1 MGDVFSRSF
10 VYRRFQK
17 RNGSSSIKGEKPVSQ
32 PKNAMEI
39 FKLLEKSNCREC
51 NEKTC
56 LAFAAAVFQ
65 GKKQLDECPRLGS
78 DVIERFGVKN
88 EKGTTLEQDMD
99 AAVEQLKKKIAT
111 IELSSSAQR
120 LGARFSGDKLTIK
133 ILGKD
138 FSLDSKGNVATDIHA
153 HAWIMIPVLNYIIG
167 GGGTP
172 VSGKWVPF
180 RELEG
185 GKTWYR
191 LFGQRC
197 EKPLK
202 RVADTY
208 TDLFEDMIHIFNGKP
223 VENHYA
229 SDISLVLHPL
239 PKVPILIC
247 YWKPEDGLES
257 SLNIFFD
264 SNAENNLNIESI
276 YSLIAGLV
284 RMFEK
289 IALRH
294 GIQPSV

>member
-1 MGDVFSRSF
+1 MKKEENHV
-10 VYRRFQK
+10 
-17 RNGSSSIKGEKPVSQ
+17 PQ
-32 PKNAMEI
+32 PNNPMEI

-56 LAFAAAVFQ
+56 LAFSVAVFKGQ
-65 GKKQLDECPRLGS
+65 KQLDECPRLES
-78 DVIERFGVKN
+78 DIIERFGGKT
-88 EKGTTLEQDMD
+88 EKKTTPEQEMD
-99 AAVEQLKKKIAT
+99 ESVEQLKRKITT
-111 IELSSSAQR
+111 IDIAASAQR
-120 LGARFSGDKLTIK
+120 LGARFSNGKLTIK

-138 FSLDSKGNVATDIHA
+138 FSLDSKGNITTDIHV
-153 HAWIMIPVLNYIIG
+153 HSWIMVPVLNYIIDG
-167 GGGTP
+167 TKTP
-172 VSGKWVPF
+172 VSGKWLPF

-202 RVADTY
+202 KVADTY
-208 TDLFEDMIHIFNGKP
+208 TDLFEDMIHLFNGKP
-223 VENHYA
+223 AENHYA

-264 SNAENNLNIESI
+264 STAEDNLNIESI
-276 YSLIAGLV
+276 YALAVGLV

-289 IALRH
+289 ITLRH
-294 GIQPSV
+294 GIQ

>member
-1 MGDVFSRSF
+1 MTQF
-10 VYRRFQK
+10 
-17 RNGSSSIKGEKPVSQ
+17 N
-32 PKNAMEI
+32 NAMEI
-39 FKLLEKSNCREC
+39 FKLLDKSNCKEC
-51 NEKTC
+51 NKPTC

-65 GKKQLDECPRLGS
+65 GQKRLNECPHLDREAIRKYDETGS
-78 DVIERFGVKN
+78 N
-88 EKGTTLEQDMD
+88 QMTLEQERDEAIGLLQKNIAAMD
-99 AAVEQLKKKIAT
+99 LSLAAE
-111 IELSSSAQR
+111 R
-120 LGARFSGDKLTIK
+120 LGVVFSDDKLTIR
-133 ILGKD
+133 ILGKN
-138 FSLDSKGNVATDIHA
+138 FSVDTKGEITTDIHV
-153 HAWIMIPVLNYIIG
+153 HAWVAIPAINYILG
-167 GGGTP
+167 GAGAP

-202 RVADTY
+202 KVADNY
-208 TDLFEDMIHIFNGKP
+208 TDLFEDMIRLFNGRQ
-223 VENHYA
+223 VENHYS

-264 SNAENNLNIESI
+264 STAEKNLNIESL
-276 YSLIAGLV
+276 YTLGAGLV
-284 RMFEK
+284 IMFEK

-294 GIQPSV
+294 GKV

>member
-1 MGDVFSRSF
+1 M
-10 VYRRFQK
+10 
-17 RNGSSSIKGEKPVSQ
+17 PQ
-32 PKNAMEI
+32 PNNPMEI

-56 LAFAAAVFQ
+56 LAFSVAVFKGQ
-65 GKKQLDECPRLGS
+65 KQLDECPRLES
-78 DVIERFGVKN
+78 DIIEQFGGKID
-88 EKGTTLEQDMD
+88 KKTTPEQDMD
-99 AAVEQLKKKIAT
+99 ESLEQLKRKIAT
-111 IELSSSAQR
+111 IDIAASAQR
-120 LGARFSGDKLTIK
+120 LGASFSNGKLTIK

-138 FSLDSKGNVATDIHA
+138 FSLDSKGNVTTDIHV
-153 HAWIMIPVLNYIIG
+153 HSWILVPVLNYIIDG
-167 GGGTP
+167 AKTP

-202 RVADTY
+202 KVADTY

-223 VENHYA
+223 AENHYA

-264 SNAENNLNIESI
+264 STAEDNLNIESV
-276 YSLIAGLV
+276 YALAVGLV

-289 IALRH
+289 ISFRH
-294 GIQPSV
+294 GIQ

>member
-1 MGDVFSRSF
+1 MGES
-10 VYRRFQK
+10 
-17 RNGSSSIKGEKPVSQ
+17 
-32 PKNAMEI
+32 
-39 FKLLEKSNCREC
+39 
-51 NEKTC
+51 
-56 LAFAAAVFQ
+56 
-65 GKKQLDECPRLGS
+65 
-78 DVIERFGVKN
+78 
-88 EKGTTLEQDMD
+88 
-99 AAVEQLKKKIAT
+99 VEQLKRKIAS
-111 IELSSSAQR
+111 IDISSSAQR
-120 LGARFSGDKLTIK
+120 LGAKFSDDKLTIK
-133 ILGKD
+133 IFGKD
-138 FSLDSKGNVATDIHA
+138 FSVDSKGNLSSDIHIHPWVA
-153 HAWIMIPVLNYIIG
+153 IPTLNYIIG
-167 GGGTP
+167 SAGRS

-202 RVADTY
+202 SVADTY
-208 TDLFEDMIHIFNGKP
+208 TDLFEDMIHIFNGRQ

-247 YWKPEDGLES
+247 YWKPEEGLES

-264 SNAENNLNIESI
+264 STAEDNLNIESI
-276 YSLIAGLV
+276 YALGTGLV

-294 GIQPSV
+294 GLQ